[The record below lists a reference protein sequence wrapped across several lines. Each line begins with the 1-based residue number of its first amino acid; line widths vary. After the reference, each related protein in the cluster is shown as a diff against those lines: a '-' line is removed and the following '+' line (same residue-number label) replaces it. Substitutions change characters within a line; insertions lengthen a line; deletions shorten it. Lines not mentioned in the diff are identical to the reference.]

1 MKLLQLF
8 IIGLASIGWLT
19 KTQAKTIIISPS
31 AAPNKTVGINET
43 KPYQSIENLEV
54 VLGKGTKC
62 IGVSAFKN
70 FKNLVSVTY
79 NGENSVQIAS
89 GAFYGCCNLTKL
101 SIPVTGAIGRY
112 SFYDCASLQKLDLP
126 YTTFLSPK
134 SFVNCENLQ
143 TVRVS
148 ENCTG
153 ISDAFENCPKI
164 QVEKVLLHKSLQDL
178 DLLP

>member
-8 IIGLASIGWLT
+8 IIGLAIIGWIT
-19 KTQAKTIIISPS
+19 KMQATTVTISHNS
-31 AAPNKTVGINET
+31 CKTVGANET
-43 KPYQSIENLEV
+43 KPYQSVENLEV
-54 VLGKGTKC
+54 VLGEGTEC
-62 IGVSAFKN
+62 IGVGAFKN

-79 NGENSVQIAS
+79 NGENSVQIAA

-112 SFYDCASLQKLDLP
+112 SFYNCASLQRLDLP

-164 QVEKVLLHKSLQDL
+164 QVEKVSLHKSLQDL